1 MPRRLHPKGFLLLHS
16 LLLLHASIR
25 HTLHLPPRFVR
36 TSPRHIRLLSLPPVL
51 LWRIRR
57 ISPPNLSKLPLA
69 LHVLDQ
75 AVIARAYRWTSL
87 GWGRSSE
94 QTGIN
99 PPQMVCCWYASGR
112 GEESTDDA
120 NINALLSPVYP
131 LVRPIR
137 RRITRGTF

>member
-1 MPRRLHPKGFLLLHS
+1 IPRRLHQKRFLLLHS

-25 HTLHLPPRFVR
+25 HTSHL
-36 TSPRHIRLLSLPPVL
+36 RLLSLPPVL

-94 QTGIN
+94 QT
-99 PPQMVCCWYASGR
+99 PRMVCG
-112 GEESTDDA
+112 
-120 NINALLSPVYP
+120 PVYRLKARL
-131 LVRPIR
+131 LVRQRQR
-137 RRITRGTF
+137 RRKHR